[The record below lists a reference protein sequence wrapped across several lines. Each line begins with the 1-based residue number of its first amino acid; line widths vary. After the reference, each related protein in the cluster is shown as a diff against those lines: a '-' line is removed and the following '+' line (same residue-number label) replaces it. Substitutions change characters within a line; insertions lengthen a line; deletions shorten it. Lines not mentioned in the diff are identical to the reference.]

1 MGTGKSVVVW
11 NKTLRRFERIDEPTG
26 ITGDPL
32 LSDNGTKPIWVDS
45 DNYGGGGGIS
55 AGSSFPG
62 SPGSGDLYRRT
73 DLGYS
78 VFRYDGT
85 RWLSTQQFEM
95 DLGRNGDATEP
106 ATATKNAGYW
116 SGLLETIYIE
126 TFIVG
131 FFVASGGT
139 ALGASHKWVI
149 TLTVWDSGGSQ
160 GSAIGTVNIDSGS
173 SAVFR
178 ALSAT
183 GVNTATL
190 SNDTIVSSNATKTGT
205 PGNLSYRPRIVY
217 RLIAT

>member
-1 MGTGKSVVVW
+1 MGSNTSVVIVRS
-11 NKTLRRFERIDEPTG
+11 TGQRTRVEPAGGLTTPILTDDGTDVSYIEAPTG
-26 ITGDPL
+26 
-32 LSDNGTKPIWVDS
+32 S
-45 DNYGGGGGIS
+45 GIS
-55 AGSSFPG
+55 AGTSFPG
-62 SPGSGDLYRRT
+62 SPSSGDLYRRT

-85 RWLSTQQFEM
+85 RWLSTQKYNM

-160 GSAIGTVNIDSGS
+160 QSAMSTVNIDSGS

-178 ALSAT
+178 ALANT
-183 GVNTATL
+183 GVNTATAAT
-190 SNDTIVSSNATKTGT
+190 DTIISTNATKTGT